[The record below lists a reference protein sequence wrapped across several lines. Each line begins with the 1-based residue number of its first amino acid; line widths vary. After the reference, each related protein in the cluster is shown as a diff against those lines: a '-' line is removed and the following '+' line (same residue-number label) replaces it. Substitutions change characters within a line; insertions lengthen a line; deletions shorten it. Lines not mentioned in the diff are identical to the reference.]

1 MKIFKNRFG
10 RQPLWWHFLNLIRMI
25 LSIFFKRFR
34 LPKKKKYKARKDVGP
49 LHPKKYAKRDIRKWS
64 MPILSLALAGLTW
77 LVNYQVTVTPE
88 DLRNS
93 VHYQVDSAPAS
104 SNSSNEDTSKEKFVI
119 SQFSVEQ
126 IENLANTIA
135 GQNAIWPGY
144 KGDEKNHREVQRH
157 FNQQFATWINSG
169 IIPVDERWFGRSVAF
184 AYAVNDDGVLVFV
197 GEIPGGSLTA
207 EKNPYA
213 YQTISEGISGRIQVT
228 PAQNEAGDNI
238 IMVYRIRIKFATQ

>member
-10 RQPLWWHFLNLIRMI
+10 RQPIWWHFLNLIRMI

-34 LPKKKKYKARKDVGP
+34 LPKKNKYEVNKKVGP
-49 LHPKKYAKRDIRKWS
+49 QQVKKWKSKDIRRWTA
-64 MPILSLALAGLTW
+64 PVLSLALAGLTW
-77 LVNYQVTVTPE
+77 LVNYQVEIEPE

-93 VHYQVDSAPAS
+93 VHYQAESVPATSNTS
-104 SNSSNEDTSKEKFVI
+104 SEDNSESTFTI
-119 SQFSVEQ
+119 SQYSVEQ

-144 KGDEKNHREVQRH
+144 KGDEKDHRSVQRH
-157 FNQQFATWINSG
+157 FNQEFAKWINSG
-169 IIPVDERWFGRSVAF
+169 IIPVEGNWGGRSIAF
-184 AYAVNDDGVLVFV
+184 AYAVSEEGTLVFV
-197 GEIPGGSLTA
+197 GEIPGGTLTG

-213 YQTISEGISGRIQVT
+213 FQVVSEGISGRIQVT

-238 IMVYRIRIKFATQ
+238 IMVYRIKIKFSIQ